1 MRALSLPQPWA
12 TLVATGQIR
21 WLMRPWRTMHR
32 GLLAIH
38 ARKQPHPEMRSARW
52 RPLGRLPLGAL
63 VGVVE
68 VVGCRPVDL
77 LPAKILEGGLFPAEP
92 GWWAWELSEARPM
105 APVAC
110 AGGRGL
116 FEVKPFSTIKT
127 EEPRTQ

>member
-1 MRALSLPQPWA
+1 
-12 TLVATGQIR
+12 
-21 WLMRPWRTMHR
+21 
-32 GLLAIH
+32 
-38 ARKQPHPEMRSARW
+38 MRSARW
-52 RPLGRLPLGAL
+52 RHLGRLPLGAV
-63 VGVVE
+63 VGVLE
-68 VVGCRPVDL
+68 LIGCQAVDL
-77 LPAKILEGGLFPAEP
+77 LPAKVLEGGPFPAEP